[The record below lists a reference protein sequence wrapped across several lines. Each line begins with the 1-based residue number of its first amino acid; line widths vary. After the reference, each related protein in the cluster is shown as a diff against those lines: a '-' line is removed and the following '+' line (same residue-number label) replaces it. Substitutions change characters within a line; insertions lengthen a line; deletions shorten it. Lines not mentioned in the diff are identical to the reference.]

1 MAERRFEL
9 ALRWL
14 EENPDVPD
22 KVSEK
27 LQNLYAGFAKAST
40 SLSKLGYTGK
50 QNDVVFKG
58 LQAQYR
64 ENYVQAAKGDVG
76 FKLLS
81 DTLDAQEDQAA
92 ATRERWEKFGRSLR
106 NTGVRLGWLG
116 YRMTIVGRMMLRWL
130 EMPIKKVTDTLTNWQ
145 KTLGDTAQTLG
156 LLEYFGMGS
165 ATTLASLKDIIE
177 KLPEVALKFNAAMGA
192 LNAIWARIAVDIG
205 PILTGAILKVAD
217 AFFEMWDKVSP
228 TLIPALQTL
237 VDRILP
243 PLLDLLKEAGP
254 ALIEGFVNGLSF
266 TIPLMINLLDAIK
279 PILPTVATL
288 IGAILPL
295 APLLIAIGTAAYLIS
310 PVLMSLGSIITFL
323 ASGALIPLITAVAMV
338 ASAIA
343 AGVLVFL
350 ALKDVIGPI
359 PALIAGICTAVAVAA
374 GLWYLFGGAL
384 TTVTATSAAT
394 APVIAAVGAAVAGTL
409 VAMLPAIPVILA
421 LAAAA
426 LAVGAAFL
434 MAGAGVMLACQG
446 LVYLLTNLTALAP
459 AIPDLFTCAA
469 GLMAIAVAGWAL
481 IPAMLGLIGA
491 SAGLIAMSVG
501 VAALATSIMALV
513 AAIKAY
519 AAVADTA
526 KGITDALSGAVNWLG
541 GALSSLCFKHAVPM
555 AEAYNKT
562 LLESAEQ
569 TQSLTEDVDTL
580 GKNLRALPAAEV
592 GVAGGA
598 VGAGAGT
605 QYITIESPRIEIGN
619 ISSEVDLDKV
629 TDAVS
634 KGIAESLRRRS

>member
-130 EMPIKKVTDTLTNWQ
+130 EMPIKKVTDTLKNWQ
-145 KTLGDTAQTLG
+145 KTMGDTARTLG
-156 LLEYFGMGS
+156 LLE
-165 ATTLASLKDIIE
+165 ATGLGTAVTLASLRDVLT
-177 KLPEVALKFNAAMGA
+177 KLPAVGLKFEAAMGA
-192 LNAIWARIAVDIG
+192 LEAVWARIAVDIG
-205 PILTGAILKVAD
+205 PILTDALMKMAN
-217 AFFEMWDKVSP
+217 AFFELWDKVSP
-228 TLIPALQTL
+228 TLIPALQEL
-237 VDRILP
+237 VDRIMP
-243 PLLDLLKEAGP
+243 PLLDLLKSAGP
-254 ALIEGFVNGLSF
+254 ALIEGFVNGLTF
-266 TIPLMINLLDAIK
+266 TVPLLINLLDALK

-295 APLLIAIGTAAYLIS
+295 APLFIAIGTAAYLIS
-310 PVLMSLGSIITFL
+310 PVLMSLGSVITFL
-323 ASGALIPLITAVAMV
+323 AGTALAPLIPILAAVA
-338 ASAIA
+338 A
-343 AGVLVFL
+343 AVTAGAAVFF

-359 PALIAGICTAVAVAA
+359 PALVLAIATAVGIGVGA
-374 GLWYLFGGAL
+374 WYLMSTAL
-384 TTVTATSAAT
+384 ATVTAAGVTT
-394 APVIAAVGAAVAGTL
+394 APVIAAVGTAVASTL
-409 VAMLPAIPVILA
+409 IAMVPAVPVIYA
-421 LAAAA
+421 LAVAA

-434 MAGAGVMLACQG
+434 MAGGGVMMACQG
-446 LVYLLTNLTALAP
+446 LVLLLTNLMALAP
-459 AIPDLFTCAA
+459 AIPNLFTCAA

-501 VAALATSIMALV
+501 ITALAASIWALV
-513 AAIKAY
+513 AAVKAY
-519 AAVADTA
+519 EAVADTA

-580 GKNLRALPAAEV
+580 GKNLKALPAAEV

-598 VGAGAGT
+598 AGAGAGT
-605 QYITIESPRIEIGN
+605 QYITVYPNISIGN
-619 ISSEVDLDKV
+619 VSAEVDLDKV
-629 TDAVS
+629 YDAVN
-634 KGIAESLRRRS
+634 KGIAESLRRRK